1 MATPR
6 NVSYTAASGQ
16 TVTSAVVV
24 LAPTSAT
31 LSGPASL
38 YAGVAGTYRV
48 TLDRAADVAYTVTWT
63 RTGGGTGAATS
74 TIAAGQ
80 TWAEAAT
87 TWASAGSGSVD
98 FTIAPG
104 SLTCSG
110 RPIAVAVQA
119 QQVMAPS
126 TKYRNAQPYLF
137 SSISTP
143 SIPDRLGGPP
153 GYDLNISQLFGPM
166 KQYVDWRTGWK
177 WDNVGGDWIDATN
190 TRMGTTTA
198 ASISTPAAGS
208 AATYSVSVTAALQ
221 KVQTTGRWNA
231 WIGRRAAG
239 AVAARTWAARFH
251 STPEYRPRIEV
262 TYTDTS
268 TATLACRC
276 SAFMGDGTSQPSQG
290 AETFS
295 MNAPAGV
302 GALAL
307 EFDRPTKAVSSATMY
322 FTVTNHWSASCV
334 LQFDLA
340 DPPLNTSP
348 VTTGVADAY
357 PLDSGLS
364 AEPSII
370 GSHRYMDGA
379 NILDFWWSTT
389 VTTNHDMPW
398 NFSTDVGGT
407 GPNDATMLPRK
418 GAGKFV
424 PNSLYAAGSI
434 SLVSSSYSAE
444 SFTPLAPGMGA
455 MRFTM
460 SKAAGITDGFVG
472 GDYGTAAIN
481 AYINMPVDKI
491 DVIDRVFVRYYQM
504 IGTTADTGNP
514 YSINL
519 AQKYEVIGS
528 GPSVVKWTDMGG
540 KFSISP
546 CGKTPNG
553 GNSGTSGGGGGW
565 VLRPHWMDYW
575 ADTVA
580 PGCGGWEMEFEW
592 DDYQQNPAGYNY
604 NVNTP
609 PGFIGGKDF
618 IGWGQK
624 GGLASVMYAGRWY
637 CIEEELKL
645 NSVATINAQDGRYWQ
660 PDGEVRVWVDGRLV
674 YEVTGAVMRTL
685 PATDSPAGYI
695 QIKHNGTDAT
705 QLGIKHL
712 WFNWFHGGTTQN
724 SIDRVAFITGLA
736 WGTSRIGP
744 MQIPSALPS
753 WVPATPGQAVKHTVG
768 AGVLT
773 NNFRDVCAPWMS
785 AFYDVATVNDYSGA
799 VPAAKLGSHGAL
811 VFMGAGHA
819 GSNTNQVTML
829 KSTPTQLSFVRLS
842 NPTAWSGSQ
851 ATDGATQY
859 ANSTTD
865 ITTLIDPQWL
875 DAIPAV
881 SAERAP
887 PGIHTYTGGV
897 MLDAVGPFGSYF
909 NPFVG
914 AAGTINANTAYA
926 TLGAAHT
933 FTIASDSTPAS
944 NSWARAGSLPGFS
957 TSGSQGPLIAAYCDT
972 QNRTYY
978 CVGNFGSAVRWFDHA
993 TGQHVVGNSSGFQI
1007 GGGGDYNAGQLI
1019 YVKSREL
1026 LLYVMRSPSAT
1037 VQVQWMDVSGANP
1050 QLGGTATLS
1059 QTLALESF
1067 AVGKSYAWC
1076 WGFWCPD
1083 NNRLHVFGVKVAGA
1097 FDNTGMY
1104 EIEIPATLGS
1114 TWNVTRREITG
1125 SSGLDFST
1133 YTWQPPQYLPA
1144 AKAMVWFPHANRAS
1158 DGADSVFVY
1167 RPYGT

>member
-6 NVSYTAASGQ
+6 NVTYTAASGG
-16 TVTSAVVV
+16 TVTSAVV
-24 LAPTSAT
+24 APTPTSAT
-31 LSGPASL
+31 LSGSSSATVGASHT
-38 YAGVAGTYRV
+38 ARV
-48 TLDRAADVAYTVTWT
+48 TLNQPADQAYTVTWT
-63 RTGGGTGAATS
+63 RSDAGTGPATS
-74 TIAAGQ
+74 TIAQGATYVEATSTWSAAGAR
-80 TWAEAAT
+80 T
-87 TWASAGSGSVD
+87 VD

-104 SLTCSG
+104 SLTRAG
-110 RPIAVAVQA
+110 RPLAVTVSA
-119 QQVMAPS
+119 QQAIAPS
-126 TKYRNAQPYLF
+126 AAYRNAQPYLF
-137 SSISTP
+137 SSIASPTL
-143 SIPDRLGGPP
+143 PDRLGGPP
-153 GYDLNISQLFGPM
+153 GYDLQIDQLFGP
-166 KQYVDWRTGWK
+166 QRLFVDWRTGWR
-177 WDNVGGDWIDATN
+177 WDNAGGDWIDAN
-190 TRMGTTTA
+190 DVRMGSTPCG
-198 ASISTPAAGS
+198 SVSTPAAGA
-208 AATYSVSVTAALQ
+208 AATYAVPVTAALQ
-221 KVQTTGRWNA
+221 KVFNSKRWNA
-231 WIGRRAAG
+231 WIGKRANG
-239 AVAARTWAARFH
+239 AVAARTWATKFN
-251 STPEYRPRIEV
+251 STPAYRPRIDV
-262 TYTDTS
+262 TYADAS
-268 TATLACRC
+268 TATLACRV
-276 SAFMGDGTSQPSQG
+276 SAFIGDGTTQPSQG

-295 MNAPAGV
+295 MNSPAAV

-307 EFDRPTKAVSSATMY
+307 EFDLPTKAVSSATLY
-322 FTVTNHWSASCV
+322 FTITNHWSASCG
-334 LQFDLA
+334 LEFNLA

-357 PLDSGLS
+357 PLDLGLS

-379 NILDFWWSTT
+379 SILDFWWSTT
-389 VTTNHDMPW
+389 VNTNHDMPW

-424 PNSLYAAGSI
+424 PNTLYPAGTI
-434 SLVSSSYSAE
+434 SLVPSSYSAE

-460 SKAAGITDGFVG
+460 AKAAGITDGFVG
-472 GDYGTAAIN
+472 GDYGTAAVN

-592 DDYQQNPAGYNY
+592 DDYQKNPTGYNY

-609 PGFIGGKDF
+609 PGFVGGKDF

-624 GGLASVMYAGRWY
+624 GGLGSAMYAGRWY

-645 NSVATINAQDGRYWQ
+645 NSVATLNAQDGRYWQ
-660 PDGEVRVWVDGRLV
+660 PDGEVRVWIDGRLA
-674 YEVTGAVMRTL
+674 YEVTGVVMRTL
-685 PATDSPAGYI
+685 PAIDSPAGYI
-695 QIKHNGTDAT
+695 QIKHNGTDPT

-744 MQIPSALPS
+744 MKIPSALPS

-933 FTIASDSTPAS
+933 FTISSDSTPAA

-957 TSGSQGPLIAAYCDT
+957 TNGAQGPLVAAYCET
-972 QNRTYY
+972 QNRVYY
-978 CVGNFGSAVRWFDHA
+978 AINNLGSSVRWYDVA
-993 TGQHVVGNSSGFQI
+993 SGQHVVGNSNGFQI

-1037 VQVQWMDVSGANP
+1037 VQVQWMDVSSANP

-1059 QTLALESF
+1059 QTLDLESF

-1076 WGFWCPD
+1076 WAFWCPD
-1083 NNRLHVFGVKVAGA
+1083 NSRLHVFGVKVGGV

-1104 EIEIPATLGS
+1104 EIAIPATLGS
-1114 TWNVTRREITG
+1114 TWNVTRREISGTA
-1125 SSGLDFST
+1125 GLDFST

-1158 DGADSVFVY
+1158 DGADSVIVY